1 MMSGN
6 RSSTSMGG
14 GLASRFSLALS
25 RVIDNTAPTTDGQS
39 PGNVLENHD
48 DDDMQEVFQL
58 IEELNKHSDLTVKLS
73 NQSKICS
80 IFTKNLKNQSLT
92 KRKFDQNLKDL
103 DPQIKHILDKCRQ
116 DLEELQEQKE

>member
-1 MMSGN
+1 MGAQSMMSGN
-6 RSSTSMGG
+6 RSNTSMGG

-39 PGNVLENHD
+39 PGNIHENHD

-73 NQSKICS
+73 N
-80 IFTKNLKNQSLT
+80 
-92 KRKFDQNLKDL
+92 
-103 DPQIKHILDKCRQ
+103 
-116 DLEELQEQKE
+116 